1 MHKITFFLL
10 AWLAGT
16 SKWKGNTK
24 VERLSTEGKDSV
36 IDCPKNKNFLLRVL
50 LLDEAC
56 ELSHWKSF
64 LSLFLQCVWLPPFHQ
79 SLFIALILDRISSH
93 SKCFCLGSSC
103 SLAFFPNSKCFFFGQ
118 AVFSSK
124 KGISELAADYQ
135 SVMAEVS
142 NL

>member
-1 MHKITFFLL
+1 MPFLYPL
-10 AWLAGT
+10 ICIVYKPC
-16 SKWKGNTK
+16 S
-24 VERLSTEGKDSV
+24 
-36 IDCPKNKNFLLRVL
+36 PKNKNFLLRVL